1 MKNNMNPFNKTDY
14 SRLIDLNSYKV
25 DNRMKAI

>member
-1 MKNNMNPFNKTDY
+1 MKNNTNLFNKTDY